1 MKSIGRFPRFLIAGV
16 AVALV
21 AAALAGTKF
30 GSKPVAAQTAAGA
43 ESIVTYDSFSGEF
56 INPAK
61 WLAFS
66 PCSTNTYDCV
76 REQREGVLRLGL
88 RAYGASTSDTG
99 VSFSNSGLQFRNP
112 GLIKLI
118 QVKATINSFSSAAC
132 PANSEAAHPQFLV
145 NGTFFNAGSGG
156 PQDDVQ
162 AYIMIERRTDDP
174 TLPSTTLRVGAF
186 MSVGSTFFN
195 NVDLGT
201 VQTGEDATLT
211 LTWDRGNKA
220 FVAQIVRT
228 ETNPLLQVQTMPYSQ
243 PDSLPPAIPFKSIQV
258 GTFTPNCMANVT
270 FAAMKARIGVVK
282 VNAAP

>member
-1 MKSIGRFPRFLIAGV
+1 MKSISRFRRFLIAGI

-21 AAALAGTKF
+21 VAALAGTKF
-30 GSKPVAAQTAAGA
+30 GSKPVVAQTAAGA
-43 ESIVTYDSFSGEF
+43 QSIVTYDSFSSQF

-76 REQREGVLRLGL
+76 REQRDGVLRLGL
-88 RAYGASTSDTG
+88 RAYGANTSDTG
-99 VSFSNSGLQFRNP
+99 VSFSNSALQFRNP
-112 GLIKLI
+112 NLINTI
-118 QVKATINSFSSAAC
+118 QLNATINSFSSSAC

-145 NGTFFNAGSGG
+145 NGTFFNAGSGS

-162 AYIMIERRTDDP
+162 AYVMIERRTDDP
-174 TLPSTTLRVGAF
+174 TLPPTTLRVGAF

-201 VQTGEDATLT
+201 VETGEEATLT
-211 LTWDRGNKA
+211 LVWDRANKK
-220 FVAQIVRT
+220 FVARVVRD
-228 ETNPLLQVQTMPYSQ
+228 ETTPLVEEQDMPYSQ
-243 PDSLPPAIPFKSIQV
+243 PDLMPPAFPFKSIEV
-258 GTFTPNCMANVT
+258 GTFTPNCTANVT